1 MSSNSSLHHTT
12 FNTVAQAEMQE
23 AEAARWSNSSQEKV
37 RELETESEHRE
48 MSATL
53 HHVLPTHNLKMFICS
68 SSKSGKL
75 LHLQNDNDHD
85 HFHAWMLETVPSN
98 IAELLWSSN
107 IRMAVKN
114 NCPTVYM
121 LLWELLLQA
130 MKTYNTFSI
139 TCSASRPKLITIP
152 TSILNVVKA
161 ELTFTG
167 EGLFCISQCIIVRFL
182 APSSRSL

>member
-12 FNTVAQAEMQE
+12 FNTVAQAEMQK
-23 AEAARWSNSSQEKV
+23 AGAARWSNSSQEKV

-53 HHVLPTHNLKMFICS
+53 HHVMPTHNWKMFICT

-75 LHLQNDNDHD
+75 LHLQNNNDNMTIFMHECWRLY
-85 HFHAWMLETVPSN
+85 HQ
-98 IAELLWSSN
+98 ILLNYCGHQMYTWQWK
-107 IRMAVKN
+107 IL
-114 NCPTVYM
+114 PHY
-121 LLWELLLQA
+121 LLLFWKLLLQA

-139 TCSASRPKLITIP
+139 TCCALRPKLVTIP

-167 EGLFCISQCIIVRFL
+167 EGLFCISQCIIVGFL